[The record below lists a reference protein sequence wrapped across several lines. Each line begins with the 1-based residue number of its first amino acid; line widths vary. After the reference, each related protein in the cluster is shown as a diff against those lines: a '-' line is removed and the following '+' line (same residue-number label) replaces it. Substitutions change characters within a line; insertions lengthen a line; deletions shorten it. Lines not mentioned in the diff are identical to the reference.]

1 MRDVFLF
8 HIACGTEFGGKP
20 QRFSKAELVP
30 QTEGKQVI
38 FDAVY
43 EQEFQAAWQSATRDA
58 AEQLNYCP
66 IRKRLVCSRC
76 FLICDDPDMCKQCAA
91 HLEKTGSS
99 VLTDV
104 LEAAI

>member
-8 HIACGTEFGGKP
+8 RIACGTEFGGKP
-20 QRFSKAELVP
+20 RRFSKAELVP

-38 FDAVY
+38 FDVVY

-66 IRKRLVCSRC
+66 IRMRLVCSRC